1 MLGTGKD
8 HIMSDKNELSRT
20 SEAGQLTGA
29 SASGTTSHGTEQRA
43 ALPAVDIFEDANGI
57 TLVADMPGVPRN
69 RLDVQVHGDT
79 LAIEGQMEVAAQ
91 PGMRAIWAEVSSSRY
106 RRTFT
111 LSRELDTTRIEAN
124 LKDGVLQLRIPKQ
137 PHAQPRRVAVEAG

>member
-1 MLGTGKD
+1 
-8 HIMSDKNELSRT
+8 MSDKNELSRPND
-20 SEAGQLTGA
+20 AGQLSGSTGSA
-29 SASGTTSHGTEQRA
+29 ASGNAHHGADQRS
-43 ALPAVDIFEDANGI
+43 ALPAVDIFEDPNGI
-57 TLVADMPGVPRN
+57 TLVADMPGVPRE

-79 LAIEGQMEVAAQ
+79 LAIEGTLEVPAL
-91 PGMRAIWAEVSSSRY
+91 PGMRAMWAEVTSSRY